1 MDGPSFVAMGF
12 FREREPARTIPRG
25 IFSGI
30 IQFCDLP
37 AFFSKNLSLRQ
48 QPVGWKKQGK
58 ENWYGGNKNR

>member
-12 FREREPARTIPRG
+12 FRERGPARTIPRG

-37 AFFSKNLSLRQ
+37 AFFSKKSIVTAAADWMEKTGERKL
-48 QPVGWKKQGK
+48 VW
-58 ENWYGGNKNR
+58 GNKNR